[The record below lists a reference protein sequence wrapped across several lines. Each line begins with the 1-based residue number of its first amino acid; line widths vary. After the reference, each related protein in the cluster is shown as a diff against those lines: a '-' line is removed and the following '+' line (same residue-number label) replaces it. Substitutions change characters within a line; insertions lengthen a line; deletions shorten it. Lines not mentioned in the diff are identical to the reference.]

1 MSALQDIIA
10 RNRAGQGVGLPAWC
24 TAHPETLAAVLSCYR
39 GDEAPVLVEATCN
52 QVNQEGGYT
61 GMTPAAFRGFLEGI
75 AAAEGVA
82 AGRLILGGDH
92 LGPNPW
98 RRLAADQAMDRARAM
113 VAAYVEAGFS
123 KIHLDASM
131 PCGGE
136 VLAEEEMA
144 ERAAELA
151 LVAERAGR
159 GLAYVIGTEVPV
171 PGGETEVVDHLA
183 VTAPAAVARVV
194 ELHRAAFARRGLGSV
209 MDRVVAVVVQPGV
222 DFGNAQLVAFK
233 PDGATGLAA
242 AVPGLGGPVYEAH
255 STDYQD
261 GAALRALVQGH
272 FGILKVG
279 PELTFAF
286 RQAVFALERLAGLMG
301 LPSGVE
307 AALLAAMRAEP
318 GDWRA
323 YVAPGPEEGRMMLY
337 GLSDRVR
344 YFWPKPGVQAAL
356 RALFDALRAADP
368 APGLV
373 AQVTGGM
380 VAPVDAA
387 RLPETIIRRMVGD
400 VVARYRAATGDGY
413 AG

>member
-1 MSALQDIIA
+1 MSALLDIIA

-24 TAHPETLAAVLSCYR
+24 SAHPETLAAVLSTYR
-39 GDEAPVLVEATCN
+39 GDDAPVLVEATCN

-61 GMTPAAFRGFLEGI
+61 GMDPLAFRRFLEGI
-75 AAAEGVA
+75 AEAEGVA

-113 VAAYVEAGFS
+113 VAAYVEAGFT

-144 ERAAELA
+144 ERAADLA
-151 LVAERAGR
+151 LVAERTAGGR
-159 GLAYVIGTEVPV
+159 ALAYVIGTEVPV
-171 PGGETEVVDHLA
+171 PGGETAVVDHLA
-183 VTAPAAVARVV
+183 VTEPAAVARTVD
-194 ELHRAAFARRGLGSV
+194 LHRAAFARRGLGAV

-222 DFGNAQLVAFK
+222 DFGNAQVMGYDPARARGLV
-233 PDGATGLAA
+233 A

-301 LPSGVE
+301 LPAGVE
-307 AALLAAMRAEP
+307 AALVAAMRAEP
-318 GDWRA
+318 ADWRA
-323 YVAPGPEEGRMMLY
+323 YVPPGAEEGRMMLY

-344 YFWPKPGVQAAL
+344 YYWPKPGVQAAL

-400 VVARYRAATGDGY
+400 VVARYRAATGE
-413 AG
+413 

>member
-1 MSALQDIIA
+1 MSALMEILA
-10 RNRAGQGVGLPAWC
+10 RNRAGAGVGLPAWC

-39 GDEAPVLVEATCN
+39 GDAAPVLVEATCN

-61 GMTPAAFRGFLEGI
+61 GMSPAGFRRFLEGI

-82 AGRLILGGDH
+82 AGRIILGGDH

-98 RRLAADQAMDRARAM
+98 RALPAEQAMDRARAM

-136 VLAEEEMA
+136 VLPEEVMA
-144 ERAAELA
+144 ERAADLA
-151 LVAERAGR
+151 LVAERAAGGR
-159 GLAYVIGTEVPV
+159 ALAYVIGTEVPV
-171 PGGETEVVDHLA
+171 PGGETAVVDHLA

-209 MDRVVAVVVQPGV
+209 MERVAAVVVQPGV
-222 DFGNAQLVAFK
+222 DFGNAQVVGFDPAR
-233 PDGATGLAA
+233 AQGLRA

-255 STDYQD
+255 STDYQE

-301 LPSGVE
+301 LPLGVE
-307 AALLAAMRAEP
+307 AALVAAMRVEP
-318 GDWRA
+318 ADWRA
-323 YVAPGPEEGRMMLY
+323 YVEPGPEEARMMIY

-344 YFWPKPGVQAAL
+344 YYWPKPGVQAAL
-356 RALFDALRAADP
+356 RALFAAIRAADP

-373 AQVTGGM
+373 AQVTGGR
-380 VAPVDAA
+380 VGPVDAA

-400 VVARYRAATGDGY
+400 VVARYRQATGE
-413 AG
+413 

>member
-1 MSALQDIIA
+1 MSALMEILA
-10 RNRAGQGVGLPAWC
+10 RNRAGAGVGLTAWC
-24 TAHPETLAAVLSCYR
+24 TAHPETLAAVLSAYR
-39 GDEAPVLVEATCN
+39 GDAAPVLVEATCN

-61 GMTPAAFRGFLEGI
+61 GMTPAAFRRFLEGI

-82 AGRLILGGDH
+82 TRRLILGGDH

-98 RRLAADQAMDRARAM
+98 RHLAADRAMDRARAM

-136 VLAEEEMA
+136 VLPEPEMA
-144 ERAAELA
+144 ERAADLA
-151 LVAERAGR
+151 LVAERAAGGR
-159 GLAYVIGTEVPV
+159 ALAYVIGTEVPL
-171 PGGETEVVDHLA
+171 PGGETTAGDHLA
-183 VTAPAAVARVV
+183 VTAPEAVARVV
-194 ELHRAAFARRGLGSV
+194 ELHRAAFARRGLAAV
-209 MDRVVAVVVQPGV
+209 MERVAAVVVQPGV
-222 DFGNAQLVAFK
+222 DFGNAQVVGFDPARAQRLS
-233 PDGATGLAA
+233 AA
-242 AVPGLGGPVYEAH
+242 GPQLGGPVYEAH

-286 RQAVFALERLAGLMG
+286 RQAVLAMERLAGLMG
-301 LPSGVE
+301 LTSGVE
-307 AALLAAMRAEP
+307 AALRAAMLAEP
-318 GDWRA
+318 KDWRA
-323 YVAPGPEEGRMMLY
+323 YVEPGAEEARMMLY

-344 YFWPKPGVQAAL
+344 YYWPKPGVQAAL
-356 RALFDALRAADP
+356 RSLFEGLRAAAP

-380 VAPVDAA
+380 VGPVDTA

-400 VVARYRAATGDGY
+400 VVARYRQATGE
-413 AG
+413 

>member
-1 MSALQDIIA
+1 MTGLVEILA
-10 RNRAGQGVGLPAWC
+10 RNRAGEAVGLAAWC
-24 TAHPETLAAVLSCYR
+24 TAHPETLAAVLSCYS
-39 GDEAPVLVEATCN
+39 GDAAPVLVEATCN

-61 GMTPAAFRGFLEGI
+61 GMDPVAFRRFLEGI

-98 RRLAADQAMDRARAM
+98 RAMPAEQAMDRARAM

-136 VLAEEEMA
+136 MLPEEVMA
-144 ERAAELA
+144 ERAADLA
-151 LVAERAGR
+151 LVAERAAGAR
-159 GLAYVIGTEVPV
+159 ALAYVIGTEVPV
-171 PGGETEVVDHLA
+171 PGGETAVVDHLA
-183 VTAPAAVARVV
+183 VTRPDAVAGTVA
-194 ELHRAAFARRGLGSV
+194 LHRAAFARRGLAAA

-222 DFGNAQLVAFK
+222 EFGNAQVVGFDPAR
-233 PDGATGLAA
+233 ARGLRA
-242 AVPGLGGPVYEAH
+242 AVPGLGGPVFEAH

-261 GAALRALVQGH
+261 AAALRALVAGH

-286 RQAVFALERLAGLMG
+286 RQAVFALERLAGLLG

-307 AALLAAMRAEP
+307 AALREAMMTEP
-318 GDWRA
+318 ADWRA
-323 YVAPGPEEGRMMLY
+323 YVEAGAEEGRMMIY

-344 YFWPKPGVQAAL
+344 YYWRKPGVQAAL
-356 RALFDALRAADP
+356 RALCDSLRAAAP

-380 VAPVDAA
+380 VGPVDAA
-387 RLPETIIRRMVGD
+387 RLPETIMRRMVGD
-400 VVARYRAATGDGY
+400 VVARYRQATGE
-413 AG
+413 

>member
-1 MSALQDIIA
+1 MSALGAILA
-10 RNRAGQGVGLPAWC
+10 RNRAGEGVGLPAWC
-24 TAHPETLAAVLSCYR
+24 TAHPETLAAVLACYR
-39 GDEAPVLVEATCN
+39 GDEVPVLVEATCN

-61 GMTPAAFRGFLEGI
+61 GMTPADFRRFLEGI
-75 AAAEGVA
+75 AAAQGVA

-98 RRLAADQAMDRARAM
+98 RRMDAGQAMDRARAM
-113 VAAYVEAGFS
+113 VAAYVAAGFS

-159 GLAYVIGTEVPV
+159 GLSYVIGTEVPV
-171 PGGETEVVDHLA
+171 PGGETAPVDHLA
-183 VTAPAAVARVV
+183 VTRPEAVARVV
-194 ELHRAAFARRGLGSV
+194 EMHRAAFARRGLGSV

-222 DFGNAQLVAFK
+222 DFGNAQVVAFQ
-233 PDGATGLAA
+233 PAGARGLAA

-261 GAALRALVQGH
+261 QAALRALVAGH

-279 PELTFAF
+279 PELTFAY

-307 AALLAAMRAEP
+307 AALRDAMGAEP
-318 GDWRA
+318 ADWRA
-323 YVAPGPEEGRMMLY
+323 YVEPGAEEGRMMIY

-344 YFWPKPGVQAAL
+344 YYWPKPGVQAAV
-356 RALFDALRAADP
+356 RALCDGLRAASP

-380 VAPVDAA
+380 VAAVDAA
-387 RLPETIIRRMVGD
+387 RLPEMIIQRMVGD
-400 VVARYRAATGDGY
+400 VVARYRAATGE
-413 AG
+413 

>member
-1 MSALQDIIA
+1 MSALWDIVA
-10 RNRAGQGVGLPAWC
+10 RNRAGEGVGLPAWC
-24 TAHPETLAAVLSCYR
+24 SAHPETLAAVLSTYR
-39 GDEAPVLVEATCN
+39 DDDAPVLVEATCN

-61 GMTPAAFRGFLEGI
+61 GMDPLAFRRFLEGI
-75 AAAEGVA
+75 AEAEGVA

-113 VAAYVEAGFS
+113 VMAYVEAGFT

-136 VLAEEEMA
+136 VLPEEEMA
-144 ERAAELA
+144 ERAADLA
-151 LVAERAGR
+151 LVAERAAGGR
-159 GLAYVIGTEVPV
+159 ALAYVIGTEVPV
-171 PGGETEVVDHLA
+171 PGGETAVVDHLA
-183 VTAPAAVARVV
+183 VTEPAAVARTVD
-194 ELHRAAFARRGLGSV
+194 LHRAAFARRGLGAV

-222 DFGNAQLVAFK
+222 DFGNAQVMGYDPAR
-233 PDGATGLAA
+233 ARGLIA

-307 AALLAAMRAEP
+307 AALVAAMRAEP
-318 GDWRA
+318 ADWRA
-323 YVAPGPEEGRMMLY
+323 YVAPGAEEGRMMLY

-344 YFWPKPGVQAAL
+344 YYWPKPGVQAAL

-380 VAPVDAA
+380 VAPTDAA

-400 VVARYRAATGDGY
+400 VVARYRAATGE
-413 AG
+413 

>member
-1 MSALQDIIA
+1 MSALMEILA
-10 RNRAGQGVGLPAWC
+10 RNRAGAGVGLPAWC

-39 GDEAPVLVEATCN
+39 GDAAPVLVEATCN

-61 GMTPAAFRGFLEGI
+61 GMTPAGFRRFLEGI

-82 AGRLILGGDH
+82 AGRIILGGDH

-98 RRLAADQAMDRARAM
+98 RAMAAEQAMDRARAM

-136 VLAEEEMA
+136 VLPEEVMA
-144 ERAAELA
+144 ERAADLA
-151 LVAERAGR
+151 LVAERAAGGR
-159 GLAYVIGTEVPV
+159 ALAYVIGTEVPV
-171 PGGETEVVDHLA
+171 PGGETAVVDHLA

-209 MDRVVAVVVQPGV
+209 MERVAAVVVQPGV
-222 DFGNAQLVAFK
+222 DFGNAQVVGFDPAR
-233 PDGATGLAA
+233 AQGLRA

-255 STDYQD
+255 STDYQE

-307 AALLAAMRAEP
+307 AALVAAMRAEP
-318 GDWRA
+318 ADWRA
-323 YVAPGPEEGRMMLY
+323 YVEPGPEEARMMIY

-344 YFWPKPGVQAAL
+344 YYWPKPGVQAAL
-356 RALFDALRAADP
+356 RALFAAIRAADP

-373 AQVTGGM
+373 AQVTGGR
-380 VAPVDAA
+380 VGPVDAA

-400 VVARYRAATGDGY
+400 VVARYRQATGE
-413 AG
+413 